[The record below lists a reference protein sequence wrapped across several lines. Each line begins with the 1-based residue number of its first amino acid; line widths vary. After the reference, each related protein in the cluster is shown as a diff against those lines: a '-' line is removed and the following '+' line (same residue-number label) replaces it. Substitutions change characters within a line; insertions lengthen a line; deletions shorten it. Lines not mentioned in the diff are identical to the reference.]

1 MTVSEKPPRKT
12 GIAHFFA
19 AAGYSAGGARRLWR
33 EAAFRQELLGL
44 AGLLALF
51 LIVGASSG
59 EVLGL
64 LLLGLM
70 VLAVE
75 ALNTALEELVDP
87 PGAYPSGTVGDTHVH
102 PDRIHAEPRHAE
114 IPARPDRAGAWH
126 RRFPQ
131 CRSGGRLA
139 AGARVFAV
147 EGVTGVF
154 FGTDFV
160 TVTKAEGVEWAH
172 IKPAILGAIMEHYQ
186 SGAPVMEGE
195 GRATGAGP
203 CRT

>member
-33 EAAFRQELLGL
+33 EAAFRQEVLGL

-51 LIVGASSG
+51 LIIGASSG

-75 ALNTALEELVDP
+75 ALNTALEELVDHIS
-87 PGAYPSGTVGDTHVH
+87 PGWSEFAK
-102 PDRIHAEPRHAE
+102 HAK
-114 IPARPDRAGAWH
+114 DLG
-126 RRFPQ
+126 
-131 CRSGGRLA
+131 S
-139 AGARVFAV
+139 FAV
-147 EGVTGVF
+147 MCALV
-154 FGTDFV
+154 
-160 TVTKAEGVEWAH
+160 
-172 IKPAILGAIMEHYQ
+172 
-186 SGAPVMEGE
+186 
-195 GRATGAGP
+195 ATGLYAAWVVLL
-203 CRT
+203 

>member
-1 MTVSEKPPRKT
+1 MTISEKPPRKT

-64 LLLGLM
+64 LLLGLL

-75 ALNTALEELVDP
+75 ALNTALEEIVDHIS
-87 PGAYPSGTVGDTHVH
+87 PGWSEFAK
-102 PDRIHAEPRHAE
+102 HAK
-114 IPARPDRAGAWH
+114 DLG
-126 RRFPQ
+126 
-131 CRSGGRLA
+131 S
-139 AGARVFAV
+139 FAV
-147 EGVTGVF
+147 MC
-154 FGTDFV
+154 
-160 TVTKAEGVEWAH
+160 A
-172 IKPAILGAIMEHYQ
+172 LL
-186 SGAPVMEGE
+186 
-195 GRATGAGP
+195 ATGLYAAWVVLL
-203 CRT
+203 

>member
-12 GIAHFFA
+12 GVAHFFA

-51 LIVGASSG
+51 LIIGASSG

-75 ALNTALEELVDP
+75 ALNTALEELVDHIS
-87 PGAYPSGTVGDTHVH
+87 PGWSEFAK
-102 PDRIHAEPRHAE
+102 HAK
-114 IPARPDRAGAWH
+114 DLG
-126 RRFPQ
+126 
-131 CRSGGRLA
+131 S
-139 AGARVFAV
+139 FAV
-147 EGVTGVF
+147 MCALV
-154 FGTDFV
+154 
-160 TVTKAEGVEWAH
+160 
-172 IKPAILGAIMEHYQ
+172 
-186 SGAPVMEGE
+186 
-195 GRATGAGP
+195 ATGLYAAWVVIL
-203 CRT
+203 